1 MNEGTKTTKA
11 AEGKLRIV
19 LPGGSGHLGRIL
31 ARHFHSLGHN
41 VTVLART
48 PRTSPWRVLAWD
60 GSHVHSWAEALEGA
74 DVVINLAGRSVDCR
88 YHRWN
93 RREILESR
101 IQPTKTLGQ
110 VIGKLAAPPRLWMNA
125 STATIYRHAL
135 DRAMDEETGDIGWSE
150 PDAPE
155 WRFSVDVA
163 SQWEESFFEANTPG
177 TRKIALRS
185 AMVMSAERGGA
196 FEKLLRLVRLGL
208 GGMAGCGE
216 QFVSWVHEG
225 DFVRAMEYLITNEDT
240 DGTVNVAAPC
250 PLPNRDF
257 MRALREAWGKSF
269 GFAAK
274 EWMLEVGAVFLG
286 TETELILKSRRVV
299 PGRLLDHGFRF
310 DFPEWPAATRDLV
323 QRWSVL
329 NQAKRRRRAAA
340 LHDPAGIAR
349 ST

>member
-1 MNEGTKTTKA
+1 MSEIAKTATP
-11 AEGKLRIV
+11 AERKLRIV

-31 ARHFHSLGHN
+31 ARHFHSSGHN
-41 VTVLART
+41 VTVLTRT
-48 PRTSPWRVLAWD
+48 PATAPWRVLAWD
-60 GSHVHSWAEALEGA
+60 GMHLHRWTDELDGT

-101 IQPTKTLGQ
+101 IQPTKTLGE

-125 STATIYRHAL
+125 STATIYRHSL
-135 DRAMDEETGDIGWSE
+135 DQPMDEENGDIGWSE

-163 SQWEESFFEANTPG
+163 AQWEESFFEAKTPR

-208 GGMAGCGE
+208 GGAAGSGE
-216 QFVSWVHEG
+216 QFVSWVHES
-225 DFVRAMEYLITNEDT
+225 DFVRAMEYLIAGEDV
-240 DGTVNVAAPC
+240 DGIVNVAAPC

-257 MRALREAWGKSF
+257 MRALREAWGIGF
-269 GFAAK
+269 GLEAR
-274 EWMLEVGAVFLG
+274 EWMLEFGAAFLR
-286 TETELILKSRRVV
+286 TETELILKSRQVV
-299 PGRLLDHGFRF
+299 PGRLLERGFPF
-310 DFPEWPAATRDLV
+310 KFPEWPGAARDLV
-323 QRWSVL
+323 DRWREGHVGKSRKKTAEWKTA
-329 NQAKRRRRAAA
+329 N
-340 LHDPAGIAR
+340 P
-349 ST
+349 